1 MEEKRPTN
9 VTEIS
14 TEELSSGESG
24 AQGESHVSV
33 SSSSST
39 KAPKNTIDLKKFQQS
54 LARDDQKEAV
64 PSLTW
69 KDAKALKRSK
79 YMENKDKYDVAYVL
93 QNKRTKQVV
102 EIQAK
107 SSFHACTIIGWKAKK
122 TKVIDM
128 INVKERGVKVKSN
141 D

>member
-1 MEEKRPTN
+1 
-9 VTEIS
+9 
-14 TEELSSGESG
+14 
-24 AQGESHVSV
+24 
-33 SSSSST
+33 
-39 KAPKNTIDLKKFQQS
+39 